1 MRDSPR
7 RSSTR
12 TTVSQEDYLKAIR
25 KMQEAELEPIS
36 ARLSEELGVTPPAA
50 GALGRSQAGQ

>member
-1 MRDSPR
+1 MKNSAR

-25 KMQEAELEPIS
+25 KMQEVEQKPI
-36 ARLSEELGVTPPAA
+36 
-50 GALGRSQAGQ
+50 RS